1 MTGFFN
7 MVKTNL
13 KLVLRNKSSIF
24 LLFLVPV
31 FATLILKIPVNQDG
45 YEDTFKIGIEVYD
58 NSHSEASDILISL
71 LKENSTLNVKVY
83 DGEDIT
89 LKEAEEL
96 SLKKA
101 NRNTIKN
108 YLYIS
113 PDFSQDILDGNQ
125 ENAMVFITN
134 NKDSRVEMIKNNLS
148 SYLNMFSTAAQ
159 LSQGNETVLSDILRT
174 MMDKK
179 INGSVEYTDSK
190 STETRLQKNQTA
202 VFGNFL
208 ALLTV
213 TLLFSSNIVGSI
225 FIHEKDNN
233 VFNRIKLSKTT
244 MVSYALSKI
253 VITVIVLIIQ
263 IAMIALGIK
272 IFGGTNSGL
281 SILQVSIILFG
292 VGLVFSFLT
301 ITMCCMMKNLSTIN
315 YGIYFIAVIS
325 SIVSGL
331 YFPLEMTPQWTQK
344 LSLIAP
350 QRLALLATSGIH
362 TGTFSNL
369 HLFYGVVA
377 AYVAV
382 LLSISCISLGRR
394 KSQS

>member
-113 PDFSQDILDGNQ
+113 SDFSQDILDGNQ

-148 SYLNMFSTAAQ
+148 SYMDMFSTAAQ
-159 LSQGNETVLSDILRT
+159 LSQEKESVLTDILKT

-350 QRLALLATSGIH
+350 QRWALLATSGIH